1 MNMARPVTIFS
12 GQWADLGFDDF
23 CAKAAGFGY
32 EGIEIA
38 CWGDHMD
45 VKRAAMEP
53 DYVAERKAILAKHGL
68 KCWALGAHLAGQC
81 VGDLW
86 DPRLDGFAPA
96 ECKGNPAKIREWAIM
111 EMKYTAHAAAN
122 MGCSVVTGFLGSS
135 VWKYWYSFPQ
145 TSEQM
150 IDAAFREIVAL
161 WSPIFD
167 EFDAC
172 GVKFGLEV
180 HPTEIAFDYY
190 TTERLFREFARR
202 PTFGLNFEPSHLL
215 WQGMEP
221 HLFIRDFPDR
231 IFHVH
236 MKDVAVTLDGRAGI
250 LGSHITF
257 GDTRRG
263 WNFRSLGHGDVDFE
277 AIIRELNAI
286 GYTGPLSVEWEDSG
300 MDRDFGA
307 AEACD
312 FVKNINFSPSSLAF
326 DEALKK

>member
-1 MNMARPVTIFS
+1 MARPVTIFS